1 MHGAGRTHAVKGS
14 NDPIWRETLFLY
26 VRDSETQSLT
36 VHVEHAA
43 REPENTNVLLGY
55 TEIKDLKKL
64 CDGEVHNLQLD
75 LQGWVHACL
84 HFASKAAAI
93 PAGMP
98 LSRDIPVLLL
108 LADWP
113 NVFAATLAGIM
124 CRFWVFDA
132 LFRI

>member
-1 MHGAGRTHAVKGS
+1 MKGS
-14 NDPIWRETLFLY
+14 SDPIWRETLFLY

-55 TEIKDLKKL
+55 AEIKDLKKL

-93 PAGMP
+93 PAGDANVQRYP
-98 LSRDIPVLLL
+98 SFAVASR
-108 LADWP
+108 LAQCI
-113 NVFAATLAGIM
+113 G
-124 CRFWVFDA
+124 C
-132 LFRI
+132 